1 MDKTT
6 TGGLRRSNAKITF
19 AAIAV
24 MTLSLG
30 ALAASKFDS
39 SGPLTNAASL
49 TDSAGTPTV
58 GTQTLLGHLNTAE

>member
-1 MDKTT
+1 M
-6 TGGLRRSNAKITF
+6 SNAKITF

-30 ALAASKFDS
+30 ALTVSKFDS
-39 SGPLTNAASL
+39 RDAHSNAASL
-49 TDSAGTPTV
+49 AESTSAPTV

>member
-1 MDKTT
+1 M
-6 TGGLRRSNAKITF
+6 SNAKITF

-39 SGPLTNAASL
+39 SGP
-49 TDSAGTPTV
+49 
-58 GTQTLLGHLNTAE
+58 

>member
-1 MDKTT
+1 M
-6 TGGLRRSNAKITF
+6 SNTKITF

-39 SGPLTNAASL
+39 RGAPTNAAPL
-49 TDSAGTPTV
+49 AGTAGAPTI
-58 GTQTLLGHLNTAE
+58 GTQMLLGHLNTAE